1 MDEYKI
7 GDLLMMH
14 RLSLKPVIG
23 IVKDCK
29 VGDIS
34 NSKYYF
40 VEWISEDAGITTNV
54 WFAECDIQYYR
65 QAYVQYAADNSL

>member
-1 MDEYKI
+1 MQEHNI

-29 VGDIS
+29 VGD
-34 NSKYYF
+34 NKNNKYYF
-40 VEWISEDAGITTNV
+40 VEWLCEDAGITTNV
-54 WFAECDIQYYR
+54 WFPECDIQYYR
-65 QAYVQYAADNSL
+65 QAYEKYMREIGE